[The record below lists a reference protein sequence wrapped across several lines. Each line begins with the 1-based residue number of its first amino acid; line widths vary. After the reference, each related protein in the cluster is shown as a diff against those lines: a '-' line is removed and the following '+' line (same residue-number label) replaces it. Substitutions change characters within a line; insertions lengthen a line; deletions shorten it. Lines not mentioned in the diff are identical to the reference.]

1 MSAERAR
8 SAPPGS
14 GQSPV
19 ETKVSRR
26 GFVVG
31 ALGAWTTIGCSRNH
45 DNEIAVGAF
54 LSLSGPDSTFG
65 SDTRE
70 GIDLAVQEINTDGG
84 LKNKKVRVI
93 YEDDKSTTFEATQKV
108 RQLIDRDKVIAL
120 IGEVASSRSLVGGL
134 IANKGHTPM
143 ITPSSTAV
151 SVTLGR
157 EWVFRTCF
165 TDEQQGKVA
174 ARFIFNELKRT
185 KAATFFTAQDTYS
198 SGLAQ
203 SFVREMKR
211 LGGTIV
217 AEKGYPKGETSF
229 RTFLSE
235 LKAKEP
241 EVIFVPN
248 YYNEMVF
255 VGRHASELGI
265 PGSMFFGGDGW
276 DSATL
281 TEGAG
286 KELEGAHFTNHY
298 APDVPWENSKRFFAA
313 FSAKYNHP
321 PTSLAAQGYDS
332 AMVLFDAIKRAPEVT
347 RDEVRKALL
356 GMKDFSGATG
366 TMNFDKDRNA
376 NKPIVIIKI
385 TDRTFKYAGQ
395 LTAE

>member
-1 MSAERAR
+1 MGRGLRHLGRGEV
-8 SAPPGS
+8 G
-14 GQSPV
+14 
-19 ETKVSRR
+19 RR
-26 GFVVG
+26 DFVFGTTLLGFG
-31 ALGAWTTIGCSRNH
+31 AAGCSRNH
-45 DNEIAVGAF
+45 DDEIAVGAF

-70 GIDLAVQEINTDGG
+70 GMELAVQETNEQGG
-84 LKNKKVRVI
+84 LRGKKVRVI

-108 RQLIDRDKVIAL
+108 RQLIDRDKVIAV

-134 IANKGHTPM
+134 IANKGHTVM

-151 SVTLGR
+151 AVTKGR

-174 ARFIFNELKRT
+174 ARFIWNELKKKT
-185 KAATFFTAQDTYS
+185 AATFFTAQDTYS
-198 SGLAQ
+198 SGLAA
-203 SFVREMKR
+203 SFVRELR
-211 LGGTIV
+211 TLGGTIV

-235 LKAKEP
+235 LKAKAP
-241 EVIFVPN
+241 EIIFVPN

-313 FSAKYNHP
+313 FNAKYKHP

-332 AMVLFDAIKRAPEVT
+332 AMVLFDAIRRAPELT
-347 RDEVRKALL
+347 RAAVRQSLL
-356 GMKDFSGATG
+356 EMKDFTGATG
-366 TMNFDKDRNA
+366 TMNFDQDRNA
-376 NKPIVIIKI
+376 NKPIVIIEI
-385 TDRTFKYAGQ
+385 ADRAFKYAGQ
-395 LTAE
+395 LKAD

>member
-1 MSAERAR
+1 MGRDLRHLGRREVGRRDFVLGSALL
-8 SAPPGS
+8 G
-14 GQSPV
+14 
-19 ETKVSRR
+19 
-26 GFVVG
+26 
-31 ALGAWTTIGCSRNH
+31 LGASACSRNH
-45 DNEIAVGAF
+45 ENEIPIGAF

-70 GIDLAVQEINTDGG
+70 GMDLAVQEINEQGG
-84 LKNKKVRVI
+84 LKGKKVRVI

-108 RQLIDRDKVIAL
+108 RQLIDRDKVIAV

-134 IANKGHTPM
+134 IANKGHTVM

-151 SVTLGR
+151 SVTKGR

-165 TDEQQGKVA
+165 TDEQQGKVG
-174 ARFIFNELKRT
+174 ARFIYNELKKTR
-185 KAATFFTAQDTYS
+185 AATFFTAQDTYS
-198 SGLAQ
+198 SGLAA
-203 SFVREMKR
+203 SFVREWRR

-235 LKAKEP
+235 LKAKDP
-241 EVIFVPN
+241 EIIFVPN

-281 TEGAG
+281 AEGAG

-313 FSAKYNHP
+313 FNAKYNHP

-332 AMVLFDAIKRAPEVT
+332 AMVLFDAIKRAPAVT

-356 GMKDFSGATG
+356 EMKDFTGATG
-366 TMNFDKDRNA
+366 TMNFDADRNA
-376 NKPIVIIKI
+376 NKPIVIIEI
-385 TDRTFKYAGQ
+385 TNRAFKYAGQ
-395 LTAE
+395 LKAD